1 MYRGAIFSLAFTCAI
16 CVQSVAWSEEQI
28 CATRDDLA
36 DACYETRGRIQYYNG
51 TPGMRMWKVG
61 TNRLLGLMGGEGSA
75 IAPKELGAYIIWGVQ
90 VFGDFIVCPF
100 EKDKPGWMQPVCI
113 ESAKNIRIEDYRDDF
128 DSPKI
133 EFLEGPFTLSQD

>member
-1 MYRGAIFSLAFTCAI
+1 
-16 CVQSVAWSEEQI
+16 
-28 CATRDDLA
+28 
-36 DACYETRGRIQYYNG
+36 
-51 TPGMRMWKVG
+51 MWKVG

-113 ESAKNIRIEDYRDDF
+113 ESAKNIRIEDYREDF

-133 EFLEGPFTLSQD
+133 EFLEGPFSLSQD